1 VGSTC
6 NMFFP
11 VVQEPLAPASVE
23 PSGLSA
29 GLARSVLLVE
39 DDDVVRAVVA
49 EMLEE
54 LGYDVREAG
63 CSDEALEL
71 DSDSDTVD
79 ILLTDVV
86 MPGLGGPE
94 LAAKLRKRRPGL
106 RVLYM
111 SGYTR
116 PGFSANALGAGA
128 SFLQKPFTFDLLRRQ
143 LETLADPALDPE
155 GST

>member
-1 VGSTC
+1 
-6 NMFFP
+6 
-11 VVQEPLAPASVE
+11 
-23 PSGLSA
+23 
-29 GLARSVLLVE
+29 
-39 DDDVVRAVVA
+39 
-49 EMLEE
+49 MLEE

-116 PGFSANALGAGA
+116 PGFSANGTLGAGA

-143 LETLADPALDPE
+143 LETLAEPALDPE